1 MFFLCCGKK
10 GGEVKDTK
18 SQRADK
24 RQKYPEV
31 SSLNLYSLTTNP
43 AVLEITA
50 AEEVLT
56 LAETK

>member
-1 MFFLCCGKK
+1 MLWEK